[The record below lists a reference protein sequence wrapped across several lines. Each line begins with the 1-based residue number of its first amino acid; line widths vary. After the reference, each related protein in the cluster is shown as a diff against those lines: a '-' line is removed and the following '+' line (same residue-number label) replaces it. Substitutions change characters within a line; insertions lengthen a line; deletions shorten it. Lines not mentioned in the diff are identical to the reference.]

1 MASMLRTDAMA
12 GYCSAVAII
21 QEEKNP
27 FSLQMSTDCTAT
39 VTLLSEGP
47 DPSTTSAERGLRTFL
62 HGGRFWSEFLVQSN

>member
-47 DPSTTSAERGLRTFL
+47 DPSTASAERGLRTFP
-62 HGGRFWSEFLVQSN
+62 HGGRFWSEF